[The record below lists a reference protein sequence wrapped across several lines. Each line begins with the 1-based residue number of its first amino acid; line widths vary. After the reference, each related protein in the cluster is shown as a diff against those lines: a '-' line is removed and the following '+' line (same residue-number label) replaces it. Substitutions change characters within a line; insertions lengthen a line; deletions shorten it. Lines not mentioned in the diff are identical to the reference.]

1 MIQGVYGDIL
11 VGGDRRTSVLEA
23 DASPFLSPKNE
34 SHWKVAWNLWSVD
47 HMMYGSASY
56 VS

>member
-11 VGGDRRTSVLEA
+11 VGGDGRTSVLEA

-56 VS
+56 G